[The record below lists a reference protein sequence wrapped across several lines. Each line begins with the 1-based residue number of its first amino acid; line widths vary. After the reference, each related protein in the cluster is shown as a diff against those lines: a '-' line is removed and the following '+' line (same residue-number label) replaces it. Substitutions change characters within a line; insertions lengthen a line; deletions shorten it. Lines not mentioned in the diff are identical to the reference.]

1 MRVLERQA
9 AIEGTDEAMLA
20 LKYARIRYGM
30 ETVPEHWSGL
40 VLDPLHLV
48 QMEKSVAKLNKMLR
62 KKGCLPL
69 QLIKDSKATYI
80 ERTRA
85 SDNAT
90 VRIKTRKVTLVGD
103 MPGSEGRFLF
113 AARLHH
119 LPDATIIHRS
129 RAGLNLPESVL
140 EDARLAGPYCA
151 HCEKRRKRSDT
162 FIVVDTERGTTLQVG
177 STCLDKYTSQDCSAV
192 LYAFN
197 KLKCLTDELDSGT
210 LDDAPSEEYGCSP
223 LAFLAHYRR
232 IAAVRS
238 GMMRQQHAAR
248 AQQDALRYGLE
259 CREGEGNALAWN
271 SLAWDTIDADIMAAM
286 ALLKRAEAEMLP
298 GLERHRAAQKATDL
312 GGTLDA
318 TKLLSERDHNV
329 AAILESGT
337 ISARE
342 AGTFAG
348 IIGWNDEAGQ
358 RAERDRMRLL
368 ASDPQA
374 QATEM
379 AKLIAGASVEQG
391 NIVLDPA
398 ILAKLLLE
406 ASQPALLSLA
416 TIITNPQALTAPAHD
431 GEYLAAEGAQGT
443 WELRLDAALPYRSG
457 GGHTLKLTH
466 RGADGKVRHATIFAG
481 GRGSK
486 KLSELGWAEGDT
498 ITVQAT
504 VKEHSEYRGEKQAV
518 LDPA

>member
-1 MRVLERQA
+1 VLERQA
-9 AIEGTDEAMLA
+9 AVEPTDEVLLRLRNA
-20 LKYARIRYGM
+20 KIRYGL

-48 QMEKSVAKLNKMLR
+48 QMDKSVAKLNKMLR

-103 MPGSEGRFLF
+103 MPGSEGRYLF

-119 LPDATIIHRS
+119 LQDATIIHRS

-223 LAFLAHYRR
+223 LAFLAHFAR
-232 IAAVRS
+232 IGRVRS
-238 GMMRQQHAAR
+238 GMARQQHASR

-259 CREGEGNALAWN
+259 CREGEGNTLAWT
-271 SLAWDTIDADIMAAM
+271 SLGWESIDADIIQAM
-286 ALLKRAEAEMLP
+286 ELLQRAETELLP
-298 GLERHRAAQKATDL
+298 GLERHRAATKATDL
-312 GGTLDA
+312 GGTSDP
-318 TKLLSERDHNV
+318 TKLLSERDHNI
-329 AAILESGT
+329 AAVLESGT

-342 AGTFAG
+342 AGTFAAIYAWEG
-348 IIGWNDEAGQ
+348 EAEQ
-358 RAERDRMRLL
+358 RAEREKMRRL
-368 ASDPQA
+368 ASDPVA

-379 AKLIAGASVEQG
+379 AALIAGASVEQG
-391 NIVLDPA
+391 SIVLNPA
-398 ILAKLLLE
+398 TLAKLLLE

-416 TIITNPQALTAPAHD
+416 TIVNNPLSLTTPAHD
-431 GEYLAAEGAQGT
+431 GDYLAAEGVQGT
-443 WELRLDAALPYRSG
+443 WQLRLDAALPYRSG

-466 RGADGKVRHATIFAG
+466 QGADGKVRNVTVFAG

-486 KLSELGWAEGDT
+486 KLGELGWAEGDT
-498 ITVQAT
+498 ITVQGT
-504 VKEHSEYRGEKQAV
+504 VREHNSYRGEAQAI
-518 LDPA
+518 LDVA